1 MTDPAGQFTG
11 ALLLTPNAASEQNC
25 RPLARPGDST
35 TPSGRVMSA
44 AWPVDCAIGR
54 SSSGNVIAI
63 WKPVGV
69 SVRVVCGVI
78 SRPGVKG
85 TFPQP
90 VGV

>member
-1 MTDPAGQFTG
+1 MAEPAGQLTG
-11 ALLLTPNAASEQNC
+11 ALLSTPNAVSEQNC
-25 RPLARPGDST
+25 RPLARPGERT
-35 TPSGRVMSA
+35 TPSGSVMSA

-63 WKPVGV
+63 WNPVGV
-69 SVRVVCGVI
+69 SVREVCGVI

-85 TFPQP
+85 TLPQP